1 MDLIMQL
8 PVHPLINHAVAVLV
22 PVSALGAIL
31 LVVFAKLRSN
41 YSLLL
46 LITVISASISAFI
59 AENSG
64 QALAIRVGSPGE
76 HAIQGERL
84 FKIVLVFTLI
94 YILWFAIHKKY
105 IVIKGAQRLINTG
118 VSASLVATAV
128 ASAALTFI
136 VGHSGAAAT
145 WEDRIAASVT
155 QPLAPDSPPADSSGK
170 TPNTGKSPSAGK
182 VNLVASEISKHST
195 AKDCWSIVNGNVYN
209 LTTYVQSHPGGAG
222 VIKNICGRDG
232 SGAFKNQH
240 GSSSKPNNVLS
251 AFLLGSVGSQIS
263 SNISQSVITP
273 PAAGAGNSEEGE
285 EDEEGDED

>member
-64 QALAIRVGSPGE
+64 QALADRVGSPGE

-94 YILWFAIHKKY
+94 YLLWFAIHKKY
-105 IVIKGAQRLINTG
+105 IVIKGAQRVINTG
-118 VSASLVATAV
+118 LSASLVATAV

-145 WEDRIAASVT
+145 WESRIATSVT
-155 QPLAPDSPPADSSGK
+155 QPLAPDSPPADGSGK
-170 TPNTGKSPSAGK
+170 GPGTGK
-182 VNLVASEISKHST
+182 VDLVASEISKHST

-240 GSSSKPNNVLS
+240 GSSAKPNNVLS
-251 AFLLGSVGSQIS
+251 RFLLGSVGSQIS

-273 PAAGAGNSEEGE
+273 PAAGGGNSEQEEE
-285 EDEEGDED
+285 EDED

>member
-64 QALAIRVGSPGE
+64 QALANRVGSPGE

-105 IVIKGAQRLINTG
+105 IVIKGAQRVINTG
-118 VSASLVATAV
+118 LSATLVATAV

-155 QPLAPDSPPADSSGK
+155 QPLAPDSPTADGS
-170 TPNTGKSPSAGK
+170 GKSPSSGK

-232 SGAFKNQH
+232 SGA
-240 GSSSKPNNVLS
+240 
-251 AFLLGSVGSQIS
+251 
-263 SNISQSVITP
+263 
-273 PAAGAGNSEEGE
+273 
-285 EDEEGDED
+285 

>member
-1 MDLIMQL
+1 MQL

-64 QALAIRVGSPGE
+64 QALANRVGSPGE

-105 IVIKGAQRLINTG
+105 IVIKGAQRVINTG
-118 VSASLVATAV
+118 LSASLVATAV

-155 QPLAPDSPPADSSGK
+155 QPLAPDSPTADGS
-170 TPNTGKSPSAGK
+170 GKSPSSGK
-182 VNLVASEISKHST
+182 VDLVASEISKHSI

-232 SGAFKNQH
+232 SAAFKNQH

-285 EDEEGDED
+285 EEEGDED

>member
-1 MDLIMQL
+1 MQL

-64 QALAIRVGSPGE
+64 QALANRVGSPGE

-94 YILWFAIHKKY
+94 YTLWFAIHKKY
-105 IVIKGAQRLINTG
+105 IVIKGAQRVINTG
-118 VSASLVATAV
+118 LSATLVATAV

-155 QPLAPDSPPADSSGK
+155 QPLAPDSPTADGS
-170 TPNTGKSPSAGK
+170 GKSPSSGK

-285 EDEEGDED
+285 EEEGDED

>member
-64 QALAIRVGSPGE
+64 QALANRVGSPGE

-94 YILWFAIHKKY
+94 YLLWFAIHKKY
-105 IVIKGAQRLINTG
+105 IVIKGAQRVINTG
-118 VSASLVATAV
+118 LSASLVATAV

-155 QPLAPDSPPADSSGK
+155 QPLAPDSPPADGSGK
-170 TPNTGKSPSAGK
+170 GPGTGK
-182 VNLVASEISKHST
+182 VDLVASEISKHST

-240 GSSSKPNNVLS
+240 GSSAKPNNVLS
-251 AFLLGSVGSQIS
+251 RFLLGSVGSQIS

-285 EDEEGDED
+285 EEDGEEGDED

>member
-41 YSLLL
+41 YSVLL

-64 QALAIRVGSPGE
+64 EALANRVGSPGE

-105 IVIKGAQRLINTG
+105 IVIKGAQRVINTG
-118 VSASLVATAV
+118 LSASLVATAV

-145 WEDRIAASVT
+145 WEDRIAATVT
-155 QPLAPDSPPADSSGK
+155 QPLAPDSPPADGS
-170 TPNTGKSPSAGK
+170 GKSPSSGK
-182 VNLVASEISKHST
+182 VDLVASEISKHSI

-232 SGAFKNQH
+232 SAAFKNQH

-285 EDEEGDED
+285 EEDEEGDED

>member
-1 MDLIMQL
+1 MQL

-41 YSLLL
+41 YSVLL

-64 QALAIRVGSPGE
+64 EALANRVGSPGE

-105 IVIKGAQRLINTG
+105 IVIKGAQRVINTG
-118 VSASLVATAV
+118 LSASLVATAV

-145 WEDRIAASVT
+145 WEDRIAATVT
-155 QPLAPDSPPADSSGK
+155 QPLAPDSPPADGS
-170 TPNTGKSPSAGK
+170 GKSPSSGK
-182 VNLVASEISKHST
+182 VDLVASEISKHSI

-285 EDEEGDED
+285 EEDEEGDED

>member
-8 PVHPLINHAVAVLV
+8 PVHPLITHAVAVLV

-64 QALAIRVGSPGE
+64 QALANRVGSPGE

-105 IVIKGAQRLINTG
+105 IVIKGAQRVINTG
-118 VSASLVATAV
+118 LSATLVATAV

-155 QPLAPDSPPADSSGK
+155 QPLAPDSPPADGSGK
-170 TPNTGKSPSAGK
+170 GPGTGK
-182 VNLVASEISKHST
+182 VDLVASEISKHST

-240 GSSSKPNNVLS
+240 GSSAKPNNVLS
-251 AFLLGSVGSQIS
+251 RFLLGSVGSQIS

-285 EDEEGDED
+285 EEDGEEGDED

>member
-41 YSLLL
+41 YSVLL

-64 QALAIRVGSPGE
+64 EALANRVGSPGE

-105 IVIKGAQRLINTG
+105 IVIKGAQRVINTG
-118 VSASLVATAV
+118 LSASLVATAV

-145 WEDRIAASVT
+145 WEDRIAATVT
-155 QPLAPDSPPADSSGK
+155 QPLAPDSPPADGS
-170 TPNTGKSPSAGK
+170 GKSPSSGK
-182 VNLVASEISKHST
+182 VDLVASEISKHST

-285 EDEEGDED
+285 EEDEEGDED

>member
-1 MDLIMQL
+1 MQL

-64 QALAIRVGSPGE
+64 EALANRVGSPGE

-84 FKIVLVFTLI
+84 FKIVLVFTI
-94 YILWFAIHKKY
+94 VYIIWFAIHKKY
-105 IVIKGAQRLINTG
+105 IVIKGAQRVINTG
-118 VSASLVATAV
+118 LSASLVATAA

-155 QPLAPDSPPADSSGK
+155 QPLAPDSPTADGS
-170 TPNTGKSPSAGK
+170 GKSPSSGK

-285 EDEEGDED
+285 DEEGDED

>member
-41 YSLLL
+41 YSVLL

-64 QALAIRVGSPGE
+64 EALANRVGSPGE

-105 IVIKGAQRLINTG
+105 IVIKGAQRVINTG
-118 VSASLVATAV
+118 LSASLVATAV
-128 ASAALTFI
+128 ASATLTFI

-145 WEDRIAASVT
+145 WEDRIAATVT
-155 QPLAPDSPPADSSGK
+155 QPLAPDSPPADGS
-170 TPNTGKSPSAGK
+170 GKSPSSGK
-182 VNLVASEISKHST
+182 VDLVASEISKHSI

-285 EDEEGDED
+285 EEDEEGDED

>member
-59 AENSG
+59 AENAG
-64 QALAIRVGSPGE
+64 QALANRVGSPGE

-94 YILWFAIHKKY
+94 YLLWFAIHKKY
-105 IVIKGAQRLINTG
+105 IVIKGAQRVINTG
-118 VSASLVATAV
+118 LSASLVATAV

-136 VGHSGAAAT
+136 VGH
-145 WEDRIAASVT
+145 
-155 QPLAPDSPPADSSGK
+155 
-170 TPNTGKSPSAGK
+170 
-182 VNLVASEISKHST
+182 
-195 AKDCWSIVNGNVYN
+195 
-209 LTTYVQSHPGGAG
+209 
-222 VIKNICGRDG
+222 
-232 SGAFKNQH
+232 
-240 GSSSKPNNVLS
+240 
-251 AFLLGSVGSQIS
+251 
-263 SNISQSVITP
+263 
-273 PAAGAGNSEEGE
+273 
-285 EDEEGDED
+285 

>member
-64 QALAIRVGSPGE
+64 EALANRVGSPGE

-105 IVIKGAQRLINTG
+105 IVIKGAQRVINTG
-118 VSASLVATAV
+118 LSASLVATAV
-128 ASAALTFI
+128 ASATLTFI

-145 WEDRIAASVT
+145 WEDRIASSIT
-155 QPLAPDSPPADSSGK
+155 QPLAPDSPPADGS
-170 TPNTGKSPSAGK
+170 GKSPSSGK
-182 VNLVASEISKHST
+182 VDLVASEISKHST

-285 EDEEGDED
+285 EEDEEGDED

>member
-64 QALAIRVGSPGE
+64 QALANRVGSPGE

-94 YILWFAIHKKY
+94 YLLWFAIHKKY
-105 IVIKGAQRLINTG
+105 IVIKGAQRVINTG
-118 VSASLVATAV
+118 LSATLVATAV

-155 QPLAPDSPPADSSGK
+155 QPLAPDSPPADGSGK
-170 TPNTGKSPSAGK
+170 GPGTGK
-182 VNLVASEISKHST
+182 VDLVASEISKHST

-232 SGAFKNQH
+232 SGAFNNQH
-240 GSSSKPNNVLS
+240 GSSAKPNNVLS
-251 AFLLGSVGSQIS
+251 RFLLGSVGSQIS

-285 EDEEGDED
+285 EEDGEEGDED

>member
-64 QALAIRVGSPGE
+64 EALANRVGSPGE

-105 IVIKGAQRLINTG
+105 IVIKGAQRVINTG
-118 VSASLVATAV
+118 LSASLVATAV

-145 WEDRIAASVT
+145 WEDRIAATVT
-155 QPLAPDSPPADSSGK
+155 QPLAPDSPPADGS
-170 TPNTGKSPSAGK
+170 GKSPSSGK
-182 VNLVASEISKHST
+182 VDLVASEISKHSI

-285 EDEEGDED
+285 EEDEEGDED

>member
-64 QALAIRVGSPGE
+64 QALANRVGSPGE

-94 YILWFAIHKKY
+94 YLLWFAIHKKY
-105 IVIKGAQRLINTG
+105 IVIKGAQRVINTG
-118 VSASLVATAV
+118 LSASLVATAV

-145 WEDRIAASVT
+145 WKSRIAASVT
-155 QPLAPDSPPADSSGK
+155 QPIAPDSPPADGSGK
-170 TPNTGKSPSAGK
+170 GPGSGK
-182 VNLVASEISKHST
+182 VDLVASEISKHST

-240 GSSSKPNNVLS
+240 GSSAKPNNVLS
-251 AFLLGSVGSQIS
+251 RFLLGSVGSQIS

-273 PAAGAGNSEEGE
+273 PAAGGGNSAEGE
-285 EDEEGDED
+285 EEDGEEGDED

>member
-41 YSLLL
+41 YSVLL

-64 QALAIRVGSPGE
+64 EALANRVGSPGE

-105 IVIKGAQRLINTG
+105 IVIKGAQRVINTG
-118 VSASLVATAV
+118 LSASLVATAV

-145 WEDRIAASVT
+145 WEDRIAATVT
-155 QPLAPDSPPADSSGK
+155 QPLAPDSPPADGS
-170 TPNTGKSPSAGK
+170 GKSPSSGK
-182 VNLVASEISKHST
+182 VDLVASEISKHSI

-285 EDEEGDED
+285 EEDEEGDED

>member
-1 MDLIMQL
+1 MQL

-41 YSLLL
+41 YSVLL

-64 QALAIRVGSPGE
+64 EALANRVGSPGE

-105 IVIKGAQRLINTG
+105 IVIKGAQRVINTG
-118 VSASLVATAV
+118 LSASLVATAV

-145 WEDRIAASVT
+145 WEDRIAATVT
-155 QPLAPDSPPADSSGK
+155 QPLAPDSPPADGS
-170 TPNTGKSPSAGK
+170 GKSPSSGK
-182 VNLVASEISKHST
+182 VDLVASEISKHSI

-232 SGAFKNQH
+232 SAAFKNQH

-285 EDEEGDED
+285 EEDEEGDED

>member
-64 QALAIRVGSPGE
+64 EALANRVGSPGE

-105 IVIKGAQRLINTG
+105 IVIKGAQRVINTG
-118 VSASLVATAV
+118 LSASLVATAV

-155 QPLAPDSPPADSSGK
+155 QPLAPDSPTADGS
-170 TPNTGKSPSAGK
+170 GKSPSSGK

-285 EDEEGDED
+285 EEDEEGDED

>member
-1 MDLIMQL
+1 MQL

-64 QALAIRVGSPGE
+64 EALANRVGSPGE

-105 IVIKGAQRLINTG
+105 IVIKGAQRVINTG
-118 VSASLVATAV
+118 LSASLVATAV

-155 QPLAPDSPPADSSGK
+155 QPLAPDSPTADGS
-170 TPNTGKSPSAGK
+170 GKSPSSGK

-232 SGAFKNQH
+232 SAAFKNQH

-285 EDEEGDED
+285 EEEGDED

>member
-1 MDLIMQL
+1 MQL

-64 QALAIRVGSPGE
+64 EALANRVGSPGE

-105 IVIKGAQRLINTG
+105 IVIKGAQRVINTG
-118 VSASLVATAV
+118 LSASLVATAV

-155 QPLAPDSPPADSSGK
+155 QPLAPDSPTADGS
-170 TPNTGKSPSAGK
+170 GKSPSSGK

-285 EDEEGDED
+285 EEEGDED

>member
-8 PVHPLINHAVAVLV
+8 PVHPLINHAVAALV

-41 YSLLL
+41 YSVLL

-64 QALAIRVGSPGE
+64 QALANRVGSPGE

-105 IVIKGAQRLINTG
+105 IVIKGAQRVINTG
-118 VSASLVATAV
+118 LSASLVATAV
-128 ASAALTFI
+128 ASATLTFI

-145 WEDRIAASVT
+145 WEDRIAATVT
-155 QPLAPDSPPADSSGK
+155 QPLAPDSPPADGS
-170 TPNTGKSPSAGK
+170 GKSPSSGK
-182 VNLVASEISKHST
+182 VDLVASEISKHST

-285 EDEEGDED
+285 EEEGDED